1 MASPS
6 AAASP
11 SPAAS
16 PSADPSPTRA
26 CAGGA
31 PGPGPSATPLPA
43 TSTGSIAGH
52 TTSGAEVLFPQLVYA
67 ISTAGASHG
76 AYSVE
81 TNWSQSNFT
90 IKGIAPGS
98 YYVYAT
104 NRPIQ
109 APVHG
114 CVQGALYSVAVKC
127 GLDVSCTNHSPLRV
141 TVKAG
146 VTAVNIDPGDY
157 FTDDA
162 LVPAPPAWIVPP
174 RPPIQPGSK
183 GFASARAAAVATAAS
198 QTTLVV
204 DSMATCPVN
213 RACTAVG
220 TEHDGTQAAYFI
232 GVAGSNRNLI
242 PCGFYVIHVQAG
254 WQPLSQDCGRPTIFP
269 AVGQSGPVAMGFQN
283 RYPGDCANVRTLPGP
298 TGKVVGCLVDG
309 TQVRLD
315 SGPAYV
321 PMATTNGL
329 WWHIGARGWMADDF
343 LGHHF
348 VGP

>member
-1 MASPS
+1 LPS
-6 AAASP
+6 
-11 SPAAS
+11 
-16 PSADPSPTRA
+16 
-26 CAGGA
+26 
-31 PGPGPSATPLPA
+31 

-52 TTSGAEVLFPQLVYA
+52 TSSGAEVLFPQLVYA
-67 ISTAGASHG
+67 ISTSGASHG

-90 IKGIAPGS
+90 IIGIAPGS

-104 NRPIQ
+104 NRPVQ
-109 APVHG
+109 APVNG
-114 CVQGALYSVAVKC
+114 CVVGALYSAAVKC
-127 GLDVSCTNHSPLRV
+127 GLDVSCTNHSPLGV

-157 FTDDA
+157 FTADA
-162 LVPAPPAWIVPP
+162 LVPAPPAWIAPSNP
-174 RPPIQPGSK
+174 ATQPGSK
-183 GFASARAAAVATAAS
+183 AYPSARAAAVAGSAS

-204 DSMATCPVN
+204 DSMAACPVN

-232 GVAGSNRNLI
+232 GVAGSNQNLI
-242 PCGFYVIHVQAG
+242 ACGFYVIHVPAG
-254 WQPLSQDCGRPTIFP
+254 WQPLSQDCGPPTIFP
-269 AVGQSGPVAMGFQN
+269 AVGQSGPVQLGFSN
-283 RYPGDCANVRTLPGP
+283 PPACGNVRSAPGP
-298 TGKVVGCLVDG
+298 SGKVVACLADG

-315 SGPAYV
+315 SGPVYA

-329 WWHIGARGWMADDF
+329 WWHIAGRGWMVDDF